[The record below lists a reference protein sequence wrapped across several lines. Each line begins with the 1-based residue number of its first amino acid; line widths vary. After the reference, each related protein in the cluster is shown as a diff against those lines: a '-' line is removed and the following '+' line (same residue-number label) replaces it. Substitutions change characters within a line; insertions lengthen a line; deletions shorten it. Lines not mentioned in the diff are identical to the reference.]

1 MTKLNAELAGKEMK
15 EEVEDWGQ
23 AEEAEEVFKKREG
36 WAVNLTL
43 ILTLIL

>member
-36 WAVNLTL
+36 
-43 ILTLIL
+43 